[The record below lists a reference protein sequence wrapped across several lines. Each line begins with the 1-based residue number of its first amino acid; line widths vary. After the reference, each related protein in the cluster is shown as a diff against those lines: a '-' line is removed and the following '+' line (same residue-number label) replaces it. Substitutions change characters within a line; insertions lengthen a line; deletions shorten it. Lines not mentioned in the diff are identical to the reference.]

1 MSLDF
6 DYKPYCTPNQL
17 KFLSEVERVGSIN
30 GAAKSLGARRSDVQK
45 AIKLVR
51 KKAALA
57 GAITLSGLGPAP
69 APFLLKGETLLHNK
83 RTGEDLLV
91 WRKTKLDDAH
101 RWEMIK
107 EAFENVSKE
116 LPRLD
121 PTPAPKIGRKD
132 LLNLVTITDLH
143 VGMRAWFKETGAS
156 WDLKIAEK
164 AAVSVFC
171 DLLDR
176 APKAATCVIANLGDF
191 YHYDGSAP
199 VTPTSGHIL
208 DADSRY
214 PKMFETGLMIMR
226 RIVEKALELH
236 DEVHLLF
243 EEGNHDMISTPV
255 ALKFYFKALYEN
267 NSRVKFIDGIAPY
280 HCFKFGKVMLAWH
293 HSHLKPMEQLDR
305 VFAHM
310 FAKVWG
316 ETVHRFGHTGDK
328 HHLKTIDNFG
338 MTITQH
344 ATIASM
350 DAYAARHGY
359 AASREATLITYHKER
374 GRVSSITSM
383 PEYLQ
388 K

>member
-1 MSLDF
+1 MAIDF
-6 DYKPYCTPNQL
+6 DYKPYCTPAQL
-17 KFLSEVERVGSIN
+17 KVLSEVDKLGSIN
-30 GAAKSLGARRSDVQK
+30 GAAKSLNLNRSGIQK
-45 AIKLVR
+45 AIKSVR
-51 KKAALA
+51 KRAALA
-57 GAITLSGLGPAP
+57 GAITLQGLSPAP
-69 APFLLKGETLLHNK
+69 APFLLKGESLLHNK

-107 EAFENVSKE
+107 EAFENASE
-116 LPRLD
+116 NIPRLQ
-121 PTPAPKIGRKD
+121 PTPPPKTGRKD

-143 VGMRAWFKETGAS
+143 VGMRAWAKETGAS

-164 AAVSVFC
+164 AAVSVFSE
-171 DLLDR
+171 LLDR
-176 APKAATCVIANLGDF
+176 APKAATCIIANLGDF
-191 YHYDGSAP
+191 LHYDGNLP
-199 VTPTSGHIL
+199 VTPTSGHVL

-214 PKMFETGLMIMR
+214 PKMFEVGISIMR
-226 RIVEKALELH
+226 RIIEKALETH
-236 DEVHLLF
+236 DEVLLLF

-255 ALKFYFKALYEN
+255 ALKFYFKALYEKN
-267 NSRVKFIDGIAPY
+267 PRVKFIDGVAPY
-280 HCFKFGKVMLAWH
+280 HCFQFGKVMLAWH

-310 FAKVWG
+310 FSQVWG
-316 ETVHRFGHTGDK
+316 KTTHRFGHTGDK
-328 HHLKTIDNFG
+328 HHLKTVDNFG

-374 GRVSSITSM
+374 GRISSVTAM
-383 PEYLQ
+383 PELAE
-388 K
+388 